1 MVKTS
6 VKGTGQVLHGCASGG
21 TPVSLDT
28 SLPRPA
34 SIRLPICR
42 CRAKSVG
49 RRIARVGSPWESA
62 SLDDIRCVKVTY
74 QTSWS
79 SEGSTPHR
87 GALS

>member
-21 TPVSLDT
+21 NPVSLDT

-42 CRAKSVG
+42 
-49 RRIARVGSPWESA
+49 SA
-62 SLDDIRCVKVTY
+62 DLPM
-74 QTSWS
+74 S
-79 SEGSTPHR
+79 SEERRKTDRASR
-87 GALS
+87 FALGERLA